1 MSLARI
7 FVRLPN
13 WVGDIMMARP
23 ALHAIRAHWP
33 DARLVG
39 MSRAGHRSLVDR
51 LGLFDDVLV
60 APEGHVLVQVP
71 AVWSAACRVREH
83 RPDAAIV
90 MATSFEAA
98 LTTWLAGVGVRI
110 GHDTDR
116 RATLLTGAVRLRAED
131 HRADAFRDL
140 ARVLGVDVAVTVP
153 PLALTMPDRAYA
165 ERLFHTMSWTDK
177 SRPILLNPA
186 ASKTPRAWSSDRFRV
201 LAEQLTTGTDT
212 QPLIMHARTPFMAS
226 AEWGRAHG
234 IALVD
239 DASLPELAA
248 LLERCALYIGND
260 SGPAHLAA
268 AVGIPT
274 VTIFGPSTP
283 ERTGP
288 DVRWLTTASVTR
300 DMHQAVSA
308 SFACSPCRERFFD
321 ECPAPPSVDGR
332 PPCLDAVT
340 VDTVIARVD
349 QMLTGGSVTSGT
361 DC

>member
-116 RATLLTGAVRLRAED
+116 RATLLTGAVRLRAEE
-131 HRADAFRDL
+131 HRADDPAENGGRWRDDHE
-140 ARVLGVDVAVTVP
+140 AP
-153 PLALTMPDRAYA
+153 PDDEA
-165 ERLFHTMSWTDK
+165 TDPP
-177 SRPILLNPA
+177 SPLLKQ
-186 ASKTPRAWSSDRFRV
+186 SEPRA
-201 LAEQLTTGTDT
+201 
-212 QPLIMHARTPFMAS
+212 
-226 AEWGRAHG
+226 
-234 IALVD
+234 
-239 DASLPELAA
+239 
-248 LLERCALYIGND
+248 
-260 SGPAHLAA
+260 
-268 AVGIPT
+268 
-274 VTIFGPSTP
+274 
-283 ERTGP
+283 
-288 DVRWLTTASVTR
+288 
-300 DMHQAVSA
+300 
-308 SFACSPCRERFFD
+308 
-321 ECPAPPSVDGR
+321 
-332 PPCLDAVT
+332 
-340 VDTVIARVD
+340 
-349 QMLTGGSVTSGT
+349 
-361 DC
+361 